1 LARRGHGRSD
11 RRRELEERAIGR
23 WSREMKKGVV
33 LINRKGRSRG
43 RPWESGNREER
54 AA

>member
-1 LARRGHGRSD
+1 LARRGHRRSD
-11 RRRELEERAIGR
+11 RRRELEERVTGR

-54 AA
+54 VA